1 MATFVDALKR
11 MCDTLVPAGTMVHF
25 AGKSIPTGWLL
36 CNGAAVSRTT
46 YARLYSAIGT
56 TWGTGDGSTTF
67 NLPNTNGRFLE
78 GTTTTSNVG
87 TALSAGLPN
96 ITGELGWGRAGL
108 FTVANGAF
116 TGIAQTNSARSVAE
130 EDITAQDE
138 PYSRGSFSAISS
150 NSTYGKSSTVQPNSI
165 YTLIIIKV

>member
-25 AGKSIPTGWLL
+25 AGKTVPKGWLL

-96 ITGELGWGRAGL
+96 ITGWYHVYWS
-108 FTVANGAF
+108 TVNNPNGCF
-116 TGIAQTNSARSVAE
+116 YGTDPTWNG
-130 EDITAQDE
+130 
-138 PYSRGSFSAISS
+138 GSSGGDSSCQYYDTINFNAASS
-150 NSTYGKSSTVQPNSI
+150 NNIYSNSSTVQPPSI